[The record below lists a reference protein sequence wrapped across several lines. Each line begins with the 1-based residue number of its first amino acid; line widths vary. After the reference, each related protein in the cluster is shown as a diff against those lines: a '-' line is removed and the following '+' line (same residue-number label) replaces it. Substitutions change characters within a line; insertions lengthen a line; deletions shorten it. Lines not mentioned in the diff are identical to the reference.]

1 MPKERPAAAWLV
13 LGLTVL
19 VSAACG
25 GSMPESET
33 AADAPP
39 APAIEVAT
47 EVAAE
52 PVVEP
57 AETAPPAEE
66 AAQPDEPELL
76 DEPAVTLP
84 EGFPTEPAGI
94 EDDFREDSAAFVA
107 ATGRPQVIEFFT
119 HW

>member
-19 VSAACG
+19 VGAACG

-39 APAIEVAT
+39 IPAIEVAT

-52 PVVEP
+52 AVEP
-57 AETAPPAEE
+57 VEAPPPAEE
-66 AAQPDEPELL
+66 AAQPDEPEPL

-107 ATGRPQVIEFFT
+107 ATSRPQVIEFFT